1 MTAMRTQMKVGVFIP
16 IGSRGWL
23 MSTTSPKTMPSF
35 DLNRAIVQRAE
46 FYGLDFALSMIKLR
60 GYNGPSEY
68 WVHNLES
75 FTLMAG
81 IAAVTRQIQLFAS
94 VAVLTMPPALV
105 ARMAVTIDSIA
116 PGRFGVNIVTG
127 WQPKE
132 YEQMGLWPGD
142 EHFARRYDHAS
153 EYVHI
158 MRELWTTGRSDFKG
172 KFFQMDDCV
181 LSPRPSHPIPIVGAG
196 RSDRGMRFVAEYGDF
211 NFVGATGAN
220 DTKGAAAVVDRVRTA
235 VSATG
240 RDVGALLLL
249 MVIAAE
255 TDDEAFAKWQH
266 YKDGTDLEALQWQAD
281 QAGADS
287 KAQDGSTASNLA
299 RVIKDPQPTG
309 ILKLIGSYESVARML
324 DEISAIPGLKG
335 VMLTFDDFII
345 GMEQFG
351 EHIQPR
357 MKSRAEALTV

>member
-1 MTAMRTQMKVGVFIP
+1 MDVGVFIP

-23 MSTTSPKTMPSF
+23 ISTTSPKTMPSY
-35 DLNRAIVQRAE
+35 DLNRSIVQRAE
-46 FYGLDFALSMIKLR
+46 FYGLDFALSMVKLR
-60 GYNGPSEY
+60 GFDGPSEY

-81 IAAVTRQIQLFAS
+81 IAAVTRRIKLFAS
-94 VAVLTMPPALV
+94 VAVLTLPPALV

-132 YEQMGLWPGD
+132 YQQMGLWPG
-142 EHFARRYDHAS
+142 EAHFERRYDYVS
-153 EYVHI
+153 EYVQI
-158 MRELWTTGRSDFKG
+158 MRELWTEGRSDFKG
-172 KFFQMDDCV
+172 DFFQMDDCV
-181 LSPRPSHPIPIVGAG
+181 LSPRPPGPIPIVGAG
-196 RSDRGMRFVAEYGDF
+196 QSDRGMRFVAEYGDF
-211 NFVGATGAN
+211 NFVGTPGLN
-220 DTKGAAAVVDRVRTA
+220 DTGAAAGVVARVGHA
-235 VSATG
+235 VAKTG

-255 TDDEAFAKWQH
+255 TDEAAFAKWQH
-266 YKDGTDLEALQWQAD
+266 YKDGTDMVALQWQAT
-281 QAGADS
+281 QAGADL

-324 DEISAIPGLKG
+324 DEIAEIPDLKG

-357 MKSRAEALTV
+357 MKSRAKAAG

>member
-1 MTAMRTQMKVGVFIP
+1 MKVGVFLP

-23 MSTTSPKTMPSF
+23 ISTTSPKTMPSF
-35 DLNRAIVQRAE
+35 DLNRTVAQRAE

-60 GYNGPSEY
+60 GYDGPSEY

-75 FTLMAG
+75 FTLMAAL
-81 IAAVTRQIQLFAS
+81 AAVTQRIQLFAS

-105 ARMAVTIDSIA
+105 ARMATTIDSVA

-132 YEQMGLWPGD
+132 YQQMGLWPG
-142 EHFARRYDHAS
+142 EAHFERRYDYVS
-153 EYVHI
+153 EYVQV
-158 MRELWTTGRSDFKG
+158 MRDLWERGRSDLKG
-172 KFFQMDDCV
+172 DFFQMDDCV
-181 LSPRPSHPIPIVGAG
+181 LSPRPSAPISIVGAG
-196 RSDRGMRFVAEYGDF
+196 QSDRGMRFVAEYGEY
-211 NFVGATGAN
+211 NFVGAPGLN
-220 DTKGAAAVVDRVRTA
+220 DPSAAVTVVARVTA
-235 VSATG
+235 AVAKTG
-240 RDVGALLLL
+240 RKVGALLLL
-249 MVIAAE
+249 MIVAAE
-255 TDDEAFAKWQH
+255 TDEAAFAKWAH
-266 YKDGTDLEALQWQAD
+266 YKEGTDLIALQWQAT
-281 QAGADS
+281 QAGADT

-309 ILKLIGSYESVARML
+309 ILKLIGSYETIARQL
-324 DEISAIPGLKG
+324 DAIAQIPDLAG

-357 MKSRAEALTV
+357 MQSRAR